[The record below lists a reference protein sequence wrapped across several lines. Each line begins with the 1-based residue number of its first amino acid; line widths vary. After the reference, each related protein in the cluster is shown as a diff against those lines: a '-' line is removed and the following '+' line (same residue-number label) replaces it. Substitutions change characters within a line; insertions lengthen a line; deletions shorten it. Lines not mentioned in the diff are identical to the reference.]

1 MSITYPNLWHGIK
14 TTVLKVPMEKDNKG
28 NIVEGK
34 SIYDQIEEIMR
45 PMVEVT
51 NKERDIRKTA
61 LEAHY
66 ILGEVKS
73 KLDINEHLQ

>member
-1 MSITYPNLWHGIK
+1 
-14 TTVLKVPMEKDNKG
+14 
-28 NIVEGK
+28 
-34 SIYDQIEEIMR
+34 MR